1 MDRGLFFFILGLAS
15 IWLVLDE
22 FVGKKRL
29 TTFAGLMT
37 PDLSMAK
44 EVKQAV
50 SDAGEKLNEKA
61 PDIFHSN
68 KDPDDK
74 KKKSYF
80 EIMQE
85 KIMEQSGHG
94 ST

>member
-37 PDLSMAK
+37 PDLSIAK
-44 EVKQAV
+44 EVKEAV

-61 PDIFHSN
+61 PNIFYSK
-68 KDPDDK
+68 KDPKDK
-74 KKKSYF
+74 EKKSYF

-85 KIMEQSGHG
+85 KVLEQSGVG